1 MRSALMCVV
10 VMGLCL
16 SACETNV
23 PDENGNKSGVK
34 DGAITKGVFSVA
46 EGKQVRF
53 SMGNLQYQAS
63 TKTWRFAS
71 QQYEYIGDDN
81 KNISDT
87 YDGWIDLFGWGT
99 GDNPTNTSINN
110 EDYAT
115 FVDWGTNAISNGGN
129 KPNQWR
135 TLTSDEWEYIIGG
148 RLNAKTLY
156 SSAQIRINGNTTI
169 VGMIILPDN
178 WSSPKGIAFY
188 SGMSGWTSNDYDI
201 SQWTKLE
208 NAGAVFLPA
217 SGGRDGLHTSNMQ
230 NIGCCWSSTR
240 DNDCMWAYGLS
251 FGCTYL
257 PTTKCGWIAR
267 ISGASVRVV
276 QDM

>member
-1 MRSALMCVV
+1 MCVV
-10 VMGLCL
+10 GIGLCL
-16 SACETNV
+16 TACETNV

-34 DGAITKGVFSVA
+34 NGAITKGVFSVA
-46 EGKQVRF
+46 EGKQVRS

-99 GDNPTNTSINN
+99 GANPTNAS
-110 EDYAT
+110 ESSDAYAT

-135 TLTSDEWEYIIGG
+135 TLTIEEWKYIIEG
-148 RLNAKTLY
+148 RPNVKTLY
-156 SSAQIRINGNTTI
+156 GSARIRIDDTAV
-169 VGMIILPDN
+169 VGMIILPDD

-188 SGMSGWTSNDYDI
+188 SGMTGWTSNDYDI
-201 SQWTKLE
+201 SQWTKME

-217 SGGRDGLHTSNMQ
+217 LGRRDGSDVYSVQSGGDY
-230 NIGCCWSSTR
+230 WSAP
-240 DNDCMWAYGLS
+240 AYDSGSASCLY
-251 FGCTYL
+251 FGS
-257 PTTKCGWIAR
+257 
-267 ISGASVRVV
+267 SGARTSSSNRYFGQAVRLV
-276 QDM
+276 QNL